1 MQRSL
6 PKLTDRQRDLIA
18 ALAFSSMHIGKT
30 AQMMGVSRS
39 VTMKMI
45 EDLEAKTGKNPRD
58 FFDLHDLYEMAGR

>member
-18 ALAFSSMHIGKT
+18 APAFSSMHIGKT
-30 AQMMGVSRS
+30 EQMMGVSRS